1 MRLPISTDH
10 VHFIVGTPPEGVVDF
25 ESKQPRFDSDG
36 RPLFAVGLIALGA
49 DGAEIL
55 SVKVSGQPKDLSQG
69 IPVKVTGLVATTW
82 QMGERHGVSF
92 RAEVIEPLSSTRTS
106 AAS

>member
-1 MRLPISTDH
+1 MRLPISTDN

-25 ESKQPRFDSDG
+25 ESKLPRFDSDG
-36 RPLFAVGLIALGA
+36 RPISAVGLIALGA
-49 DGAEIL
+49 DGVEIL

-69 IPVKVTGLVATTW
+69 IRVKVSGLVATTW

-92 RAEVIEPLSSTRTS
+92 RAESIEPLSPTRTS